1 MQVKESMSVLT
12 HYVTMETVNG
22 DVQYRTDQTGNW
34 EVVKDS
40 GLPDERWE
48 FVEDTEELQKVF
60 NEYLRKMHE

>member
-1 MQVKESMSVLT
+1 MKVKDSMSVLT

-22 DVQYRTDQTGNW
+22 DVQYRTDWAGNW

-48 FVEDTEELQKVF
+48 FVEDTEELQKAF
-60 NEYLRKMHE
+60 NEHLSKDK